1 MIDIPEKDKILPPQ
15 TAYRKR
21 LSDMLDLTYEL
32 EGLLHIGVTRSAVP
46 PRLNQLIVD
55 KLNAI
60 VALADEPATPEELG
74 VVAEAVTI
82 ASPEIVTPDTNES
95 QDPSVTAGSVTEASA
110 TDFSVTDTSVMD
122 ASVIEEEVSEPETAV
137 IEQPE
142 PEEES
147 EEESEEINNHLD
159 DEDGAT
165 DDGADYEIE
174 ETAEDEE
181 KISAPAP
188 QRGRLFSINDRFLY
202 ARELFGGDLKNF
214 DRAIDEI
221 ITLDSY
227 DEAEEYL
234 VTEWDLDPES
244 PSGMKFLSI
253 ISKLF

>member
-60 VALADEPATPEELG
+60 VALADETATPEELG

-82 ASPEIVTPDTNES
+82 ASQEIVTPDTNES
-95 QDPSVTAGSVTEASA
+95 KETSVTAGSVAEASA
-110 TDFSVTDTSVMD
+110 TDFSVTDTSIMG
-122 ASVIEEEVSEPETAV
+122 ASVIEEEVSEPETTV
-137 IEQPE
+137 IEPS
-142 PEEES
+142 ES
-147 EEESEEINNHLD
+147 EEESEEIDDHLD

-214 DRAIDEI
+214 DMAIDEI